1 MSQSSIQRLFNQ
13 YLKSAPTVAIRSKEK
28 VHLLI
33 DGSYFANGLCLIL
46 YYDYDIRYVQLYR
59 ETNQEKYKEIKEDLE
74 KVTTPVEEN
83 IVVDITEKVEEPMM
97 VAEEEVVM
105 QEKKPRKPSL
115 MSSLGSKFI
124 TFIKSDVDDFENK

>member
-1 MSQSSIQRLFNQ
+1 LSNQDALFVESITKN
-13 YLKSAPTVAIRSKEK
+13 
-28 VHLLI
+28 
-33 DGSYFANGLCLIL
+33 
-46 YYDYDIRYVQLYR
+46 
-59 ETNQEKYKEIKEDLE
+59 EIKVEDE

-97 VAEEEVVM
+97 VAEEEEVVM